1 MSAHGLTTLE
11 AGVSLRRP
19 LVYAGLV
26 AALVAASVASLAL
39 GAVKVPVEAVID
51 TLLGNEVAGPDQQ
64 IVETLRLPRLV
75 EALAVGAALGVAG
88 AILQGAL
95 ANPLASPDV
104 IGVTGGAGFGAILII
119 ILFPGSIALLP
130 IGALAFG
137 LFAAALVFAIAWSGA
152 NRGSTGKVILAGIAV
167 LSLFTAG
174 TTGLLAAYPEKAPSA
189 IFFIAGGLT
198 SSGWEEM
205 SAIWPYFAVGFA
217 AAAFLIRPLDRLA
230 LGDDVAGSLGS
241 RPHLIRLGA
250 AIAAALL
257 AAASAAIAGLVGFLG
272 LVVPH
277 VVRMAGGTSSHT
289 FVVPASAIGAAAL
302 LAAADTL
309 ARTLRAPIEMPV
321 GPFMAILGVP
331 LFLWLLRKVV

>member
-1 MSAHGLTTLE
+1 VTRL
-11 AGVSLRRP
+11 P
-19 LVYAGLV
+19 LVYGLLL
-26 AALVAASVASLAL
+26 AALAAATVASLAL
-39 GAVKVPVEAVID
+39 GAVKVPIGSVVEVLFGDAPV
-51 TLLGNEVAGPDQQ
+51 GPEQQ
-64 IVETLRLPRLV
+64 IVETLRLPRTV

-130 IGALAFG
+130 IGALTFG
-137 LFAAALVFAIAWSGA
+137 LFAASLVFAIAWSGA

-205 SAIWPYFAVGFA
+205 SAIWPYFAVGFIA
-217 AAAFLIRPLDRLA
+217 AALLIRPLDRLA
-230 LGDDVAGSLGS
+230 LGDDVAASLGS

-277 VVRMAGGTSSHT
+277 VVRMAGGTSSNT
-289 FVVPASAIGAAAL
+289 FVVPASALGGAAL
-302 LAAADTL
+302 LAGADTL

-321 GPFMAILGVP
+321 GPFMAVLGVP

>member
-1 MSAHGLTTLE
+1 LT
-11 AGVSLRRP
+11 RRA
-19 LVYAGLV
+19 LVI
-26 AALVAASVASLAL
+26 AALAVAVLAASVVSLAF
-39 GAVKVPVEAVID
+39 GAVNVPLSE
-51 TLLGNEVAGPDQQ
+51 TLDILFGAGESGPQQQ
-64 IVETLRLPRLV
+64 IVETLRLPRTV

-130 IGALAFG
+130 VGALAFG
-137 LFAAALVFAIAWSGA
+137 LLAAALVFAIAWSGA
-152 NRGSTGKVILAGIAV
+152 NRGNTGKVILAGIAV
-167 LSLFTAG
+167 LSLFTAA
-174 TTGLLAAYPEKAPSA
+174 TTGLLAAYPERAPSA

-198 SSGWEEM
+198 SSGWDEL
-205 SAIWPYFAVGFA
+205 ATIWPYFAVGFIGA
-217 AAAFLIRPLDRLA
+217 ALLIRPLDRLA
-230 LGDDVAGSLGS
+230 LGDDVAASLGS
-241 RPHLIRLGA
+241 RPQMIRLGA
-250 AIAAALL
+250 AVAAALL
-257 AAASAAIAGLVGFLG
+257 AAASAAIAGLLGFLG

-277 VVRMAGGTSSHT
+277 VVRMAGGTSSQA
-289 FVVPASAIGAAAL
+289 FVVPASALGGAAL

-321 GPFMAILGVP
+321 GPFMVVLGVP

>member
-1 MSAHGLTTLE
+1 MSAHGLTIRE
-11 AGVSLRRP
+11 AGISMRRP
-19 LVYAGLV
+19 LVYGLLT
-26 AALVAASVASLAL
+26 AALVAACIASLAL
-39 GAVKVPVEAVID
+39 GAVKVPVETVID
-51 TLLGNEVAGPDQQ
+51 VLLGNEVSGPDQQ
-64 IVETLRLPRLV
+64 IVGTLRLPRMV

-130 IGALAFG
+130 VGALFFG
-137 LFAAALVFAIAWSGA
+137 LLAAALVFAIAWSGA

-205 SAIWPYFAVGFA
+205 GEIWPYFAVGFVA
-217 AAAFLIRPLDRLA
+217 AALLIRPLDRLA
-230 LGDDVAGSLGS
+230 LGDDVAASLGS

-289 FVVPASAIGAAAL
+289 FVVPASALGGAAL

-321 GPFMAILGVP
+321 GPFMAVLGVP